1 MRKHTKCTNV
11 FCKTVSF
18 HKGQTETQFKQLDN
32 LPNEGVLSPIPKG
45 ESRDQNGSHKDETL
59 NKNKD
64 PNMMPMETKNPH
76 ENQEQ
81 QK

>member
-45 ESRDQNGSHKDETL
+45 ESRDQNGSHKDENSKQKQRPQYDAYG
-59 NKNKD
+59 NKE
-64 PNMMPMETKNPH
+64 PS
-76 ENQEQ
+76 
-81 QK
+81 